1 MPADF
6 PFGFSGG
13 RDDDGDGSGNE
24 PPRPEDLA
32 AKFPFFAELDKLM
45 SWQGGPVNWDL
56 ARQVAIKAAA
66 ENDPAI
72 SSSEATAVADALRLA
87 DLWLDEVTALSSGA
101 SAGAQAWT
109 RVRWV
114 EATLPVWR
122 TLIDPVAEQVSGA
135 MTNTLR
141 TGLQG
146 IAEGGLPPEMRG
158 MLPPELASQLPED
171 AAGFESLL
179 GPMLGMLGQVGGM
192 LFGSQVGQALGTL
205 AGDVL
210 SSSEVGLPLA
220 PGGVA
225 ALVPANVA
233 AFGAGLDV
241 PPDEVRLLLALRE
254 AAAARLFG
262 HVPWL
267 RAGLLNAVEEYA
279 RGIKVDPEQVQ
290 RSVESFQG
298 IDPTDPE
305 ALQRALGDG
314 LFDVPD
320 TPEQQRALARLERL
334 LALLEGWIDSVTDAA
349 ATARLPHAAA
359 LRETVRR
366 RRAAGGPSESTF
378 AALVGLTLRPRRLRE
393 ATAVWEGLAA
403 TRGIDGRDALWGHP
417 DLLPS
422 AEDLDNPEEFVGT
435 GEDVVSDDP
444 IAQIEALT
452 AANQQA
458 PVEGAPGEAP
468 TEGKADGP
476 GSTPEDGADGGDQP
490 SPS

>member
-1 MPADF
+1 
-6 PFGFSGG
+6 
-13 RDDDGDGSGNE
+13 
-24 PPRPEDLA
+24 
-32 AKFPFFAELDKLM
+32 
-45 SWQGGPVNWDL
+45 
-56 ARQVAIKAAA
+56 
-66 ENDPAI
+66 
-72 SSSEATAVADALRLA
+72 
-87 DLWLDEVTALSSGA
+87 
-101 SAGAQAWT
+101 
-109 RVRWV
+109 
-114 EATLPVWR
+114 
-122 TLIDPVAEQVSGA
+122 
-135 MTNTLR
+135 
-141 TGLQG
+141 
-146 IAEGGLPPEMRG
+146 
-158 MLPPELASQLPED
+158 
-171 AAGFESLL
+171 
-179 GPMLGMLGQVGGM
+179 MLGMLGQVGGL

-220 PGGVA
+220 PSGVT

-241 PPDEVRLLLALRE
+241 PADEVRLLLALRE

-298 IDPTDPE
+298 IDPSDPE

-334 LALLEGWIDSVTDAA
+334 LALLEGWIDAVTDAA
-349 ATARLPHAAA
+349 AAARLPHAAA

-393 ATAVWEGLAA
+393 ATAVWEGLTA
-403 TRGIDGRDALWGHP
+403 TRGIEGRDALWGHP

-422 AEDLDNPEEFVGT
+422 AEDLDNPADFVGSR
-435 GEDVVSDDP
+435 DDLVDP

-452 AANQQA
+452 AAHQQA
-458 PVEGAPGEAP
+458 PAE
-468 TEGKADGP
+468 
-476 GSTPEDGADGGDQP
+476 GGDPVEPIDPDESPGQDPADPP
-490 SPS
+490 SPAP